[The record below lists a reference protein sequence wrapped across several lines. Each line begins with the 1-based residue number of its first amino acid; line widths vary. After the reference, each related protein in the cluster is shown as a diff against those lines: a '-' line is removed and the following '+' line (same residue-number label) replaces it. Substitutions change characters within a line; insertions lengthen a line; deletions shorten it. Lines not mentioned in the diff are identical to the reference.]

1 MPIEY
6 EIDSASKLVTARV
19 TGILTHDDINGYQHD
34 VWTRPE
40 LEGFDE
46 IVDVSEVESIAYE
59 SGRRVSETAS
69 LAASTDSKKHPS
81 RLAIVAITPVAYGLA
96 RMYQTYRE
104 TTPGSTKLVKVVRSL
119 AEAHEWV
126 GK

>member
-6 EIDSASKLVTARV
+6 DIDRDSKLVSARV
-19 TGILTHDDINGYQHD
+19 TGVLTHDDLIGYQRD
-34 VWTRPE
+34 VWTRPDV
-40 LEGFDE
+40 EGFDE
-46 IVDVSEVESIAYE
+46 IFDVSEVEKIAYE
-59 SGRRVSETAS
+59 SSRRVGETAS
-69 LAASTDSKKHPS
+69 FAATTDSKNYPT
-81 RLAIVAITPVAYGLA
+81 RLAIVTTTPEAFGLA

-104 TTPGSTKLVKVVRSL
+104 TTPGNTKLVKVVRSM